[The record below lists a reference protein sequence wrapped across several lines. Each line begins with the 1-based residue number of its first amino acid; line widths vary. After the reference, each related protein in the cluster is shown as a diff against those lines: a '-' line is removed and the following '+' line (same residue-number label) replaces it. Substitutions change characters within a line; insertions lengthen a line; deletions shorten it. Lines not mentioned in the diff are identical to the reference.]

1 VSELSRPR
9 ELIETPSFE
18 ISARLSD
25 HSAGG
30 SAAKT
35 GVLAGSNVYE
45 LAG

>member
-1 VSELSRPR
+1 MSELSRPR
-9 ELIETPSFE
+9 ELIETPSLE
-18 ISARLSD
+18 MSARLSD

-35 GVLAGSNVYE
+35 GVLAGSNVCE